1 MTGVKPGVL
10 GQQSDDEALEV
21 WDGPAHA
28 GDAASV
34 AEPRTPIG
42 AGFREPSLL
51 ASLTNKRKGAQPY
64 ESGNSQIQKLPSL
77 EDSDGDVVTAGGAS
91 SGEVGSQLE
100 DSDSELLNDETV
112 LMLRRNRDLKAPVVR
127 GVPPDL
133 PLGFLRP
140 GFCAGDGQD
149 ANAEERAGGSSTGS
163 FKRRHGRLSHRFQWI
178 T

>member
-1 MTGVKPGVL
+1 MEPLQRNRTMTTDEHDSLQERLRYDPAAAGGAAAVNDHHLADDDLYSHGEVSDCESDVVVTGVKPGVL

-77 EDSDGDVVTAGGAS
+77 EDSDGDVVTAGVPAVAKSDRNSKIATAS
-91 SGEVGSQLE
+91 
-100 DSDSELLNDETV
+100 
-112 LMLRRNRDLKAPVVR
+112 
-127 GVPPDL
+127 
-133 PLGFLRP
+133 F
-140 GFCAGDGQD
+140 
-149 ANAEERAGGSSTGS
+149 
-163 FKRRHGRLSHRFQWI
+163 
-178 T
+178 